1 MKRLFAFHL
10 FSFTFLRKTLNL
22 KRAFKYPMIRSTLK
36 LLIIFLCIV
45 FVSDMYGCK
54 QELLSPTK
62 VKDSTVVAGSDT
74 AGLVNGTG
82 KAVKF
87 NHPFGLAVDAGG
99 NLYIADAGNNV
110 IRKMDATGLVST
122 FAGVGGVKGSA
133 NGLDSIATFNKP
145 FGVATDAAGN
155 VYVADAGNNQ
165 IRMIGAATGMV
176 TAFAGTGIAGASDV
190 ADSVS
195 FNSPLGVAVD
205 GTGNVYVA
213 DYENNLV
220 RKITQAGIVS
230 TLAGSGA
237 KGADD
242 GLDTAATFNL
252 PEALVVDKAGNVY
265 VVDNGN
271 DLIRKVTPTGQVST
285 FAGSGQP
292 GRSDGSGAAASFNS
306 PFGIAIDANGNLY
319 VADSGNNLV
328 RKITPDGAV
337 TTIAGSGSRGAND
350 GAGTAASFNTP
361 AGIAVDKSGNIYV
374 ADENNNLIRKITQAG
389 AVTTIS
395 KIHINNPLKAVVRSQ
410 KIR

>member
-1 MKRLFAFHL
+1 M
-10 FSFTFLRKTLNL
+10 
-22 KRAFKYPMIRSTLK
+22 
-36 LLIIFLCIV
+36 CIV
-45 FVSDMYGCK
+45 FVSGIYGCK
-54 QELLSPTK
+54 KELLSTTT
-62 VKDSTVVAGSDT
+62 VADSTVVAGSDT

-87 NHPFGLAVDAGG
+87 NHPFGLAVDANG
-99 NLYIADAGNNV
+99 NLYIADEGNSV
-110 IRKMDATGLVST
+110 IRKMDSTGLVST

-133 NGLDSIATFNKP
+133 NGVDSLATFNKP

-165 IRMIGAATGMV
+165 IRMIGITGMV
-176 TAFAGTGIAGASDV
+176 STFAGTGIAGGSNV

-205 GTGNVYVA
+205 QTGNVYVA
-213 DYENNLV
+213 DYENNLI
-220 RKITQAGIVS
+220 RKITQAGVVS

-237 KGADD
+237 QGADD

-252 PEALVVDKAGNVY
+252 PEALAVDAAGNVY
-265 VVDNGN
+265 VADNGN
-271 DLIRKVTPTGQVST
+271 NLIRKVTPAGQVST

-292 GRSDGSGAAASFNS
+292 GSGDGKGASASFNS

-319 VADSGNNLV
+319 VADSGNNLI
-328 RKITPDGAV
+328 RKITTDGTV
-337 TTIAGSGSRGAND
+337 TTIAGSGSKGAKD
-350 GAGTAASFNTP
+350 GTGKAASFNIP
-361 AGIAVDKSGNIYV
+361 AGIAVDKAGNIYV

-389 AVTTIS
+389 GVTTIS
-395 KIHINNPLKAVVRSQ
+395 KMHVNSALKAVVRSQ

>member
-1 MKRLFAFHL
+1 MVK
-10 FSFTFLRKTLNL
+10 SSL
-22 KRAFKYPMIRSTLK
+22 KP
-36 LLIIFLCIV
+36 LIGFLCIV
-45 FVSDMYGCK
+45 FVGGMYGCK
-54 QELLSPTK
+54 PELLSPAK
-62 VKDSTVVAGSDT
+62 VKDSTIVAGSDSV
-74 AGLVNGTG
+74 GLVNGTG
-82 KAVKF
+82 KAVRF
-87 NHPFGLAVDAGG
+87 NHPFGLAVDANG
-99 NLYIADAGNNV
+99 NLYIADAGNSV
-110 IRKMDATGLVST
+110 IRKMDTAGLVST
-122 FAGVGGVKGSA
+122 FAGIGGVKGAA
-133 NGLDSIATFNKP
+133 NGLDSSASFNKP

-165 IRMIGAATGMV
+165 IRMVSAATGMV
-176 TAFAGTGIAGASDV
+176 STFAGTGIAGSSDM

-205 GTGNVYVA
+205 GTGNIYVA

-220 RKITQAGIVS
+220 RKITQAGVVS

-252 PEALVVDKAGNVY
+252 PEALAVDAAGNVY

-271 DLIRKVTPTGQVST
+271 DLIRKVTPAGQVST

-292 GRSDGSGAAASFNS
+292 GKSDGTGAAASFNS

-319 VADSGNNLV
+319 VSDSGNNLI
-328 RKITPDGAV
+328 RKITPGGAV
-337 TTIAGSGSRGAND
+337 STIAGSGSRSATD
-350 GAGTAASFNTP
+350 GTGGAASFNTP
-361 AGIAVDKSGNIYV
+361 AGIAVDKSGNIFV

-395 KIHINNPLKAVVRSQ
+395 KGHISSQIKAVARCQ